1 MKNILSENMLRF
13 GTKNLSGRAKRELVV
28 KSIMETINQHGVGND
43 IRRKL
48 SEQQTAGSSVPS
60 SITINYDNGMLRF
73 NQFFKNGDL
82 VWDTNAIF
90 KGSSGTPG
98 TLTLTEITFVPSFE
112 APPGTA
118 AVAVP
123 LVKPFSVT
131 CPIEAGGASGST
143 WEALQNSWSAGIKL
157 NTKSTQMATVLAA
170 CDPSKGNAQTIESL
184 NMVIGANIL
193 DALYAY
199 CGKEGWYT
207 GPKKDVAT
215 MYAIFTGHDGR
226 STNI

>member
-1 MKNILSENMLRF
+1 MKNILAENMLRF
-13 GTKNLSGRAKRELVV
+13 GTKNISGCAKRELVV

-90 KGSSGTPG
+90 KGSSGT
-98 TLTLTEITFVPSFE
+98 LTLTEITFVPSFE

-131 CPIEAGGASGST
+131 CPIEAGSADGT
-143 WEALQNSWSAGIKL
+143 FDALQNSWSAGIKL

-170 CDPSKGNAQTIESL
+170 CDPSKGNATTIESL
-184 NMVIGANIL
+184 NMNFGARIL
-193 DALYAY
+193 DALYVY

-215 MYAIFTGHDGR
+215 QYAIFTGHDGR